1 MSMNQFNELELDEQ
15 AQQCLALCYLRLID
29 LDILASSSKDRVTKL
44 TDRENYI
51 KILGT
56 TAPPEIRNLAS
67 NLNGPLSQLLATRCM
82 EVSSIAHRAM
92 ILSEL
97 TFSEP
102 WTGKKFGL
110 LPLRIDDGLRRL
122 VLKEVA
128 MLLQFAN
135 SNDNVDIIIEVT
147 LEQGRDEVRDLGKI
161 LKVGAIAATG
171 TIIGGL
177 VLAPHIGGAIGAGM
191 GLSGAAATSA
201 GLAALG
207 FGSIAS
213 GGFGMAGGMLIVGAV
228 SGTLGAG
235 IGSIAAGATK
245 IHANAA
251 IEAQKLR
258 VTLTL
263 LLRGVS
269 QDGKAIATGII
280 SALYEYEQTVIKK
293 IIEESSAV
301 KPDKVL
307 LKSLNTELRLL
318 KASKP
323 IGYRYLI

>member
-1 MSMNQFNELELDEQ
+1 MSMNQFKELELDEK

-29 LDILASSSKDRVTKL
+29 LDILSSSSKVRVTKL
-44 TDRENYI
+44 TDRESFL

-56 TAPPEIRNLAS
+56 TAPVEIRNLAS
-67 NLNGPLSQLLATRCM
+67 HLNGPLSQLLATRCS

-110 LPLRIDDGLRRL
+110 LPLKIDDGLRRL
-122 VLKEVA
+122 VLKEIA
-128 MLLQFAN
+128 TLLQFPN
-135 SNDNVDIIIEVT
+135 SNENIDKIIEVT
-147 LEQGRDEVRDLGKI
+147 LLQGRAEVRDYGKI
-161 LKVGAIAATG
+161 LKVGALTATG

-177 VLAPHIGGAIGAGM
+177 VLAPHIGGALGAGM

-235 IGSIAAGATK
+235 VGSIAAGANK
-245 IHANAA
+245 IHTDAA

-263 LLRGVS
+263 LNDTPPG
-269 QDGKAIATGII
+269 GTEIAARII
-280 SALYEYEQTVIKK
+280 SALNEYEQSVNKK
-293 IIEESSAV
+293 IGAARSAV
-301 KPDKVL
+301 KPDKSL

-318 KASKP
+318 KTSKP
-323 IGYRYLI
+323 R

>member
-1 MSMNQFNELELDEQ
+1 MSMNQFNELELDEK

-29 LDILASSSKDRVTKL
+29 LDILSSSSKERVTKI
-44 TDRENYI
+44 TDRDNYI
-51 KILGT
+51 KILGS
-56 TAPPEIRNLAS
+56 TAPVEIRNLTP
-67 NLNGPLSQLLATRCM
+67 NLNGPLSQLLATSCM
-82 EVSSIAHRAM
+82 GISSSAHRAM

-110 LPLRIDDGLRRL
+110 LPLKIDEGLRRL

-128 MLLQFAN
+128 TLLQFPN
-135 SNDNVDIIIEVT
+135 SNDNIDKVIEVT
-147 LEQGRDEVRDLGKI
+147 LLQGKEEVRDFGKI
-161 LKVGAIAATG
+161 LKVGALTATG

-235 IGSIAAGATK
+235 VGSIAAGATK
-245 IHANAA
+245 IHTDAA

-258 VTLTL
+258 VTITL
-263 LLRGVS
+263 LKDIPQG
-269 QDGKAIATGII
+269 GTAIATRII
-280 SALYEYEQTVIKK
+280 TALNEYEQTVNKK
-293 IIEESSAV
+293 IESARSAV
-301 KPDKVL
+301 KPDKAL

-318 KASKP
+318 KTSKP
-323 IGYRYLI
+323 R